1 MSYNYIEIK
10 SSNEKLPPQ
19 QHFLFITRELKKPVK
34 TKENKDSYADSKK
47 TYDESMKQRTIMFD
61 IFKTGFVDMHDR
73 SIETDDITKRIGDVV
88 CSNMFDNYIIYLI
101 EPLIVS
107 KQSEQYHSWQYKY
120 RCHTFNIVKEITSIE
135 ELFEHAYSNNYYEKF
150 MADIFSK
157 MRYCN
162 EGYKENALKWFEYAK
177 EKYPYNE
184 KSYPD
189 NRLTLWD
196 MISECDVPNEEIINH
211 MLDNGLIFLHHK
223 YDEESSMFKKLVQ
236 HTRFELASKYL
247 NLVHYDYALRNIKSD
262 MVSLTIL
269 KANSDNQFVKE
280 IFKILGIEDKSIR
293 IKITSY
299 GEYRDNTEEMTFE
312 DINKAK
318 AYIVKNYVVDF
329 DKVAKGIHDIYICDE
344 NDNEFH
350 IEVIDS

>member
-10 SSNEKLPPQ
+10 GSNEKLPPQ

-34 TKENKDSYADSKK
+34 TKENKNFYADSKK
-47 TYDESMKQRTIMFD
+47 IYDEAMKQRTIMFD
-61 IFKTGFVDMHDR
+61 IFKTGSVDMHDR
-73 SIETDDITKRIGDVV
+73 SIETDDITKRIGNAV
-88 CSNMFDNYIIYLI
+88 CSNVFDEYIIYLI

-107 KQSEQYHSWQYKY
+107 EQSEQHNWQYKY
-120 RCHTFNIVKEITSIE
+120 RCHTFNIIKEITSIE
-135 ELFEHAYSNNYYEKF
+135 ELFEHAYTNNYYVEF

-189 NRLTLWD
+189 NRLTLWN
-196 MISECDVPNEEIINH
+196 MIAECGVPDEEIINR
-211 MLDNGLIFLHHK
+211 MLDNELILLHHK
-223 YDEESSMFKKLVQ
+223 YDKESSMFKKLVQ
-236 HTRFELASKYL
+236 YTRFDLASKYL
-247 NLVHYDYALRNIKSD
+247 NLVQCDYALGNIKSD

-269 KANSDNQFVKE
+269 RSNSDNQFVKE
-280 IFKILGIEDKSIR
+280 IFKTLGIEDKSIK

-299 GEYRDNTEEMTFE
+299 GKYRDEVEEMTFE

-329 DKVAKGIHDIYICDE
+329 DKVAKGIHDIYVCDDL
-344 NDNEFH
+344 NNEFH
-350 IEVIDS
+350 IEVAD